1 MKNSY
6 QKTKKIQYRSKFE
19 ERLAGH
25 LKHLG
30 FIYEPYY
37 IDYTIPETKHKYK
50 PDFVR
55 GKLVYELKGRWTT
68 QDRRKMRLL
77 VEQHPEYE
85 IVMVFQNPNI
95 KINKGSKTSYAD
107 YCDKYN
113 IKWMHYKEL
122 FNEKSC

>member
-1 MKNSY
+1 MVR
-6 QKTKKIQYRSKFE
+6 KKSLDQNNKYRSKFE
-19 ERLAGH
+19 QRLADRL
-25 LKHLG
+25 LKLG
-30 FIYEPYY
+30 FVYEPFN
-37 IDYTIPETKHKYK
+37 IDYTIPESKHKYK

-55 GKLVYELKGRWTT
+55 GKLIYELKGRWTA
-68 QDRRKMRLL
+68 QDRKKMRLL

-113 IKWMHYKEL
+113 IKWMSYKDL
-122 FNEKSC
+122 T

>member
-1 MKNSY
+1 MVRKKSLD
-6 QKTKKIQYRSKFE
+6 QKKKQYRSKFE
-19 ERLAGH
+19 QRLADRL
-25 LKHLG
+25 LKLG
-30 FIYEPYY
+30 FKYEPFN

-55 GKLVYELKGRWTT
+55 GKLIYELKGRWTA
-68 QDRRKMRLL
+68 QDRKKMRLL

-113 IKWMHYKEL
+113 IKWKHYKEII
-122 FNEKSC
+122 

>member
-1 MKNSY
+1 M
-6 QKTKKIQYRSKFE
+6 TRKKSLDKSNKYRSKFE
-19 ERLAGH
+19 QRLADK
-25 LKHLG
+25 LIKLG
-30 FIYEPYY
+30 FVYEPYN
-37 IDYTIPETKHKYK
+37 IDYTIPESKHKYK

-55 GKLVYELKGRWTT
+55 GKLIYELKGRWTAS
-68 QDRRKMRLL
+68 DRKKMRLL

-113 IKWMHYKEL
+113 IKWMSYKDVE
-122 FNEKSC
+122 

>member
-1 MKNSY
+1 MTRKKNSGN
-6 QKTKKIQYRSKFE
+6 YRSKFE
-19 ERLAGH
+19 QRLSQKLAY
-25 LKHLG
+25 LG
-30 FIYEPYY
+30 FKYEPFK
-37 IDYTIPETKHKYK
+37 IDYIVPETKHKYT

-55 GKLVYELKGRWTT
+55 GKLIYELKGRWTAI
-68 QDRRKMRLL
+68 DRKKMRLL

-113 IKWMHYKEL
+113 IKWMSYKDID
-122 FNEKSC
+122 NAD

>member
-1 MKNSY
+1 MRRKKSSD
-6 QKTKKIQYRSKFE
+6 QKFRSKFE
-19 ERLAGH
+19 QRLASK
-25 LKHLG
+25 LAYLG
-30 FIYEPYY
+30 FKYEPFK
-37 IDYTIPETKHKYK
+37 IDYTIPESKHKYT

-55 GKLVYELKGRWTT
+55 GKLIYELKGRWTAT
-68 QDRRKMRLL
+68 DRKKMRLL

-113 IKWMHYKEL
+113 IKWMDSKDL
-122 FNEKSC
+122 